1 MWKFASS
8 LAILLFL
15 QASAQAQLFGS
26 RSLGSP
32 IQARGSNAPGSAQA
46 GRIQGNERFLRG
58 NRSRA
63 EFVGADQR
71 DIRGF
76 VGNEQGRASGRI
88 MSATAGLR
96 EAPDKT
102 RRINRPLDYPDSDEM
117 YHPRLTVVLGE
128 INPTLTVAN
137 RFQQELNRSDY
148 FASQCRFEVSV
159 VERMAT
165 LRGEVTSAKEAD
177 LAELL
182 ALFEPGISSVRNN
195 LRVLTPEEVEVL
207 PENRLPPPAT
217 ERSQSAAERN

>member
-1 MWKFASS
+1 MWKFATS
-8 LAILLFL
+8 LAILLVL
-15 QASAQAQLFGS
+15 QASAHAQLFGS

-32 IQARGSNAPGSAQA
+32 IQARGSSAPGGAQA

-71 DIRGF
+71 DTGGF
-76 VGNEQGRASGRI
+76 VGNELGRASGRI

-96 EAPDKT
+96 EAPDQT
-102 RRINRPLDYPDSDEM
+102 RRINRPLDYPDLDEM
-117 YHPRLTVVLGE
+117 YHPRLTVVAGE
-128 INPTLTVAN
+128 TNPPPNVAS
-137 RFQQELNRSDY
+137 RFQQELTRSAY

-159 VERMAT
+159 VKRMAT

-177 LAELL
+177 LAGLL

-195 LRVLTPEEVEVL
+195 LRVLTLEEVEVL
-207 PENRLPPPAT
+207 PENRLPPPTT
-217 ERSQSAAERN
+217 ERSQSAAGRN